1 MGSNLGHYLYERS
14 SRFRSCLRHLPD
26 EGVSA
31 MTLEEKRKRKRDP
44 EDWVW
49 RYHGGAE
56 GKKGSKPAVSIEDVK
71 KYPTRSAA

>member
-1 MGSNLGHYLYERS
+1 
-14 SRFRSCLRHLPD
+14 
-26 EGVSA
+26 

-49 RYHGGAE
+49 RYRGGAE
-56 GKKGSKPAVSIEDVK
+56 GKKGSKPAVLVEDVK